1 MMTSTALTR
10 VTRFLTLLS
19 GALLLAC
26 AQAAAPLPAPVLDI
40 PASAPGRETAVLAG
54 GCFWGMESVYR
65 HVKGVID
72 VSAGYSGGT
81 AETASYRM
89 VSSGRTDHAE
99 AVEIVFDPSQVSYGR
114 LLQIYFSV
122 AHDPTQLNR
131 QGPDRGRQY
140 RSAIFYSGDEQQRVA
155 QAYIAQL
162 EEAKAFARPVVTQV
176 LPLKAY
182 FIAEPHHQDYAERHP
197 DEPYIVINDA
207 PKVRKLS
214 RDFPELYRPRTGTSK
229 E

>member
-1 MMTSTALTR
+1 MTNTALNT
-10 VTRFLTLLS
+10 VMRFLILLP

-26 AQAAAPLPAPVLDI
+26 AQAAAPVPAPAFDI
-40 PASAPGRETAVLAG
+40 AANTPGRETAVLAG

-65 HVKGVID
+65 HVKGVLD

-81 AETASYRM
+81 QDTARYDR
-89 VSSGRTDHAE
+89 VSAGRTDHAE
-99 AVEIVFDPSQVSYGR
+99 SVEIVFDPSQVSFGR

-122 AHDPTQLNR
+122 AHDPTQINR

-140 RSAIFYSGDEQQRVA
+140 RSAIFYAGAEQERVA

-162 EEAKAFARPVVTQV
+162 ESARAFPARIVTQV
-176 LPLKAY
+176 VPLRAFYKAE
-182 FIAEPHHQDYAERHP
+182 AHHQNYAERHP

-207 PKVRKLS
+207 PKVRNLG
-214 RDFPELYRPRTGTSK
+214 RLFPELYRADNTRGNGS
-229 E
+229 

>member
-140 RSAIFYSGDEQQRVA
+140 RSAIFYAGDEQQRVA